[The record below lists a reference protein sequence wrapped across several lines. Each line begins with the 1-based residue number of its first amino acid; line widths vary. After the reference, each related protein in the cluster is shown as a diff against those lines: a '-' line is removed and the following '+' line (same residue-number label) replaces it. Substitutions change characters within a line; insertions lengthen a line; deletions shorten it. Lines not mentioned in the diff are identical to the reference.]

1 MKLTAILLAF
11 AALAACAHGSSDD
24 TAGAGQTVNAERA
37 PSIEAPAP
45 RRHLGNLGRGGVYD
59 N

>member
-1 MKLTAILLAF
+1 MKLPILLLAVCG
-11 AALAACAHGSSDD
+11 LAACAHDLDD
-24 TAGAGQTVNAERA
+24 GTSATGATAEAERA
-37 PSIEAPAP
+37 LAVEARAP